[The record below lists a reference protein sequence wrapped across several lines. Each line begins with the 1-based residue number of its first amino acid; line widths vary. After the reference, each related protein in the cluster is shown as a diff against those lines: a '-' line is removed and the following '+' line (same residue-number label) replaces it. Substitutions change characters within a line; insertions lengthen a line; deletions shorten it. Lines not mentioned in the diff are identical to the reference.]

1 MTLCVQMGSHIFGSG
16 GGMAQPRHQP
26 GMPQINPTVRA
37 QVPHQFL
44 APQVHNFDCFI
55 MLHYIRLAHYFQKP
69 LLQVLSNHFQ
79 GNQDSRNS

>member
-1 MTLCVQMGSHIFGSG
+1 MGGHIFGSG

-44 APQVHNFDCFI
+44 APQVRYFDGLI
-55 MLHYIRLAHYFQKP
+55 VLHFMGLAHSFQSLHQVTTMKR
-69 LLQVLSNHFQ
+69 LIWQNTWLSLGWLQ
-79 GNQDSRNS
+79 